1 MPLTKITLTD
11 NFHIIGFEVV

>member
-11 NFHIIGFEVV
+11 NFHIIGYEVV